1 MADSDILRSDWLHL
15 IVSLSD
21 DFILRV
27 VQVFVT
33 GPSGDVVNSL
43 FGHGDEQHKGQRRY
57 IREQKSDL
65 EEWNKL
71 REGNAEEEEV
81 EEELELIDQ
90 HYRDECDDVVLL
102 VVQPVSWEG
111 CRQGVA
117 RAFQFSFLNIVSKAD

>member
-33 GPSGDVVNSL
+33 GPSGDVVYSL

-65 EEWNKL
+65 EEWNEL
-71 REGNAEEEEV
+71 REGDAEEEEV
-81 EEELELIDQ
+81 EEELELVDQ
-90 HYRDECDDVVLL
+90 HHRDECDDVVLL

-117 RAFQFSFLNIVSKAD
+117 